1 MTDPV
6 YDKYVAQIRVLIDSY
21 GAQNAIQAFIL
32 AFEYESTN
40 SEQERQK
47 QYLKSVSDALTTLYY
62 DIEKL

>member
-1 MTDPV
+1 MNDQV
-6 YDKYVAQIRVLIDSY
+6 YYKYVAQIRVLIDSY

-47 QYLKSVSDALTTLYY
+47 QYLKSVSEALTTLYY